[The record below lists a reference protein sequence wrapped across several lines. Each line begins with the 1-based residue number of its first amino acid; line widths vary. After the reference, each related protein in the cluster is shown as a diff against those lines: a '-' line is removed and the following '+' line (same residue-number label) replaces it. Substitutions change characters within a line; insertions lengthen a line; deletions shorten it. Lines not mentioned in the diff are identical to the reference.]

1 MTSDTELSSFIGKQH
16 DFVSSTVWVDKKEGM
31 KTILRQRSPWRDNK
45 QMFERDYFWQ
55 IMTKDRQQMRFV
67 WS

>member
-16 DFVSSTVWVDKKEGM
+16 DFVSSTVWVDKKRGYEDNT
-31 KTILRQRSPWRDNK
+31 KTA
-45 QMFERDYFWQ
+45 FERDYFWQ

>member
-16 DFVSSTVWVDKKEGM
+16 DFVSSTVWVDKKRGYEDNT
-31 KTILRQRSPWRDNK
+31 KTAFPMAGQ